1 MLHLRYQGRSHDI
14 PERRLG
20 VQAGMSDREIKH
32 AVARHFD
39 LQLKALN
46 DHVIDRA
53 PSGDLIIRPAAVYG

>member
-14 PERRLG
+14 TERRLG
-20 VQAGMSDREIKH
+20 VQAGMNDREIKT
-32 AVARHFD
+32 AVARYFD